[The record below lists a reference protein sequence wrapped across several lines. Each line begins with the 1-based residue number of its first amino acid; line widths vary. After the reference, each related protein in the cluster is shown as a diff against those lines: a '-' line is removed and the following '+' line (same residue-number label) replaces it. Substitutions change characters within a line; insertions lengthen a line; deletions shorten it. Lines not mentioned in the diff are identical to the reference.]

1 MFKALLLLDC
11 DWCRTLFPH
20 SQTVALD
27 TTAWTVH
34 GQRLE
39 QLAEG
44 VGWLIFNTM
53 EQQICPRCSTQYWKQ
68 LEQQA
73 GLS

>member
-20 SQTVALD
+20 SRTVALD
-27 TTAWTVH
+27 TTAWRVH
-34 GQRLE
+34 GQHLE
-39 QLAEG
+39 ALAEHA
-44 VGWLIFNTM
+44 GWLVFNSM
-53 EQQICPRCSTQYWKQ
+53 EQQICPDCADQYCKE

-73 GLS
+73 TLA